1 MEKHCSSSKKVIN
14 VISKRVYHFVCHCEL
29 SLLFKGI
36 MATSHCCHEWGTPPF
51 VQNHPIQVNGR
62 CSVACLRESLML
74 EARGSSTL
82 FSILNSVCCLREYC
96 LCFSV
101 FMGEEHHLCTK
112 SHHRIESKKHC
123 SLVRES
129 LMLEAKAFSYLF
141 TIVKSVAL

>member
-1 MEKHCSSSKKVIN
+1 MRNI
-14 VISKRVYHFVCHCEL
+14 
-29 SLLFKGI
+29 
-36 MATSHCCHEWGTPPF
+36 TF
-51 VQNHPIQVNGR
+51 VQNHHIQVNGR

-96 LCFSV
+96 LHFSV

-112 SHHRIESKKHC
+112 SHHRSESKKHC

-141 TIVKSVAL
+141 TIVKSACSLKEYCLPLSVFMGEEHQLWPNTPFQVNRETL